1 MNTPHAPATS
11 TDDPRHEAFRYLDC
25 CTQLIGLARREA
37 GVAAEGL
44 TGTQLAR
51 CRELVDQLAAVEA
64 FAERLTTVVAG
75 DRRADLS
82 RMTQHKDTRPVVP
95 GVLFNADWSVAWSRW
110 PGAQLC

>member
-1 MNTPHAPATS
+1 MTRDTRRS
-11 TDDPRHEAFRYLDC
+11 DTWT

-44 TGTQLAR
+44 TGTQL
-51 CRELVDQLAAVEA
+51 
-64 FAERLTTVVAG
+64 TVVAG